1 MLYYKPQS
9 MNPDR
14 HPKMPESYP
23 WMVSSTRSD
32 IYDIEITQQDYD
44 SLVASISLVEY
55 EQAILLEGSFGD
67 FIAYSEASPMKVSMA
82 TSVDNTPFATKTIS
96 TPTGTK
102 KLFARVHGIQPELI
116 EGSNTIDFTIPYPW
130 VKITGIMVYGGETL
144 DKVDL
149 SIYDTAAG
157 TYSGVPN
164 YKLNQFGFAANI
176 SKDNFEWTS
185 PYDADLYQGM
195 IIKVTYTSISAKSI
209 GINFI
214 LNEVK

>member
-1 MLYYKPQS
+1 MIKKIKNNSLEAKVWCGQEIQPSEYYEIQA
-9 MNPDR
+9 M
-14 HPKMPESYP
+14 EE
-23 WMVSSTRSD
+23 TRWAN
-32 IYDIEITQQDYD
+32 D
-44 SLVASISLVEY
+44 SLLLADIANSIAIVNNGTEDLSDLN
-55 EQAILLEGSFGD
+55 QAIDYLKNNLPKDVKISNT
-67 FIAYSEASPMKVSMA
+67 I
-82 TSVDNTPFATKTIS
+82 DNYPFSAKILAN
-96 TPTGTK
+96 GK
-102 KLFARVHGIQPELI
+102 KLYARVHGIQPTLAAEA
-116 EGSNTIDFTIPYPW
+116 NTIDFTIPYSW
-130 VKITGIMVYGGETL
+130 VKITGIMVYGGEAL

-176 SKDNFEWTS
+176 AKDHFEWTS

-195 IIKVTYTSISAKSI
+195 IIRITYTSISAKTV